1 MRFLEYAQKFVMK
14 QKMSIHLNFCET
26 LTISMSNDLSEKSSP
41 NDNDAFRGMTSN
53 HLSQKMHIR
62 FSLNDFG
69 ARGFLIEMSKN
80 F

>member
-1 MRFLEYAQKFVMK
+1 MRFFGIRTKICDETKNVNPSKFLRD
-14 QKMSIHLNFCET
+14 SYNI
-26 LTISMSNDLSEKSSP
+26 NDLSEKSYP
-41 NDNDAFRGMTSN
+41 NDNDTFRGMTSN